1 MALLA
6 GKRKTGILSKRG
18 FTLIETVIVLAV
30 IAILSALLIPLGFQQ
45 ITSSRERAVR
55 TEIEN
60 IYQAIMGKPQ
70 EGNYGYLADVGS
82 LPSSLD
88 DLLAKPAA
96 VSAYSSTTGGQPNKN
111 GVRRGWRGP
120 YLNTKDN
127 EIVDAWGHKYRYGP
141 PDGEGAGQIRSAGS
155 NGIFDNV
162 DDIRFPQN
170 AVNHQGTLLVAVF
183 VNGIPNPLDTTV
195 TVYSTINGQQNVGA
209 TISRNDAVFNG
220 FIFTVPQGIQ
230 VAQVTQ
236 TSNVKASGGGTTPV
250 SVTKLVNAEVP
261 ANKQINLGVYLTN
274 SEPVVP

>member
-1 MALLA
+1 MVLLA
-6 GKRKTGILSKRG
+6 KKRKIGISSKWG
-18 FTLIETVIVLAV
+18 FTLIELIIVLAV

-45 ITSSRERAVR
+45 ITSSRERAAR

-60 IYQAIMGKPQ
+60 IYQVIMGKPQ

-88 DLLAKPAA
+88 DLLVKPAT
-96 VSAYSSTTGGQPNKN
+96 VSSYSTTTGGQPNKN
-111 GVRRGWRGP
+111 GVGRGWRGP

-141 PDGEGAGQIRSAGS
+141 PDEGAGQIRSAGS
-155 NGIFDNV
+155 DGIFGNA

-195 TVYSTINGQQNVGA
+195 TVYSTLNGQQNLGA
-209 TISRNDAVFNG
+209 AISRNIAGFNG
-220 FIFTVPQGIQ
+220 FIFTVPQGVQ
-230 VAQVTQ
+230 VAEVTQ
-236 TSNVKASGGGTTPV
+236 TSYVKGSGGGTTPV

>member
-6 GKRKTGILSKRG
+6 RKRKTGISSKWG
-18 FTLIETVIVLAV
+18 FTLIELIIVLAV
-30 IAILSALLIPLGFQQ
+30 IAIMSALIIPLGYQQ
-45 ITSSRERAVR
+45 ITSSRERAAR

-96 VSAYSSTTGGQPNKN
+96 VSSYSTTTGGQPNKN
-111 GVRRGWRGP
+111 LVGRGWRGP
-120 YLNTKDN
+120 YLNTQDN
-127 EIVDAWGHKYRYGP
+127 EIVDGWGHKYRYGP
-141 PDGEGAGQIRSAGS
+141 PDGAGQIRSAGS
-155 NGIFDNV
+155 DGIFGNA
-162 DDIRFPQN
+162 DDILFPQN

-209 TISRNDAVFNG
+209 TISRNDAGFNG

-236 TSNVKASGGGTTPV
+236 TSNVKASGGETTPV